1 MNFSST
7 VDIQEILIGAGE
19 EIRKG
24 ALVFYHYK
32 GYLADGSLFDSTA
45 LHGRPFECVVG
56 SKKIIPGMSQGLL
69 GMKAGGQRRITIPPE
84 LAYGERQMGSKIPP
98 HSTLIFEIELL
109 EVRNREDS

>member
-1 MNFSST
+1 MSLSPS
-7 VDIQEILIGAGE
+7 VEIQEILIGSGE
-19 EIRKG
+19 VVRKG

-32 GYLADGSLFDSTA
+32 GFLSEGSLFDSTA

-56 SKKIIPGMSQGLL
+56 SKKIIPGMSQGLI

-84 LAYGERQMGSKIPP
+84 LAYGERQIGSKIPP